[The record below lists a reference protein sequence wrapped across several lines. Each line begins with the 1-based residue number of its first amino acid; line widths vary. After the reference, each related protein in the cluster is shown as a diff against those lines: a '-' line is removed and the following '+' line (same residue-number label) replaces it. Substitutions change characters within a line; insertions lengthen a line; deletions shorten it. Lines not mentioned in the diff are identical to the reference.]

1 MRTIFIICCVILC
14 QLTHGH
20 SYGIDFSSTNN
31 DLVNS
36 FNSLSTSNSLKTTTG
51 PEEFSILKS
60 SIGIT
65 SPNSSTIWTI
75 PDPAKLEWNTMN
87 IGDSKSIR
95 FFLAK
100 NDMVVQELGTFK
112 NTGKA
117 SGIILAKNISSGD
130 NYQVVG
136 IELFPNDKFQIAK
149 FATPYFSIRNRIS
162 DARKEKS
169 RLLNAA
175 NNNSETKTE
184 VPKQEQVKAPKRVKK
199 ARKKVKETPKKIEEV
214 PKEVKPTPKKVEAAP
229 KRMEF
234 DGRNITYVKE
244 LVFENEKIKVSV
256 WDHGRQDGDIVS
268 IYLNGFTVI
277 SKHLLTYRKKPIEI
291 ALDPNKKNDL
301 FLYAH
306 NLGEFA
312 PNTVAIEI
320 TDGKTSE
327 NIVLNSDLKS
337 CEAVMISIKR

>member
-1 MRTIFIICCVILC
+1 MRAIIFLCVCMLC
-14 QLTHGH
+14 QFSQGN
-20 SYGIDFSSTNN
+20 SNGFDFSTLDNEFVVS
-31 DLVNS
+31 L
-36 FNSLSTSNSLKTTTG
+36 NSLSGRNGLKSLN
-51 PEEFSILKS
+51 EVDDYDNLKS

-75 PDPAKLEWNTMN
+75 PDPAELEWNTVN
-87 IGDSKSIR
+87 IAATKSIR

-100 NDMVVQELGTFK
+100 DDMVVQELGTFK

-117 SGIILAKNISSGD
+117 DGIVLAKNISSGD

-136 IELFPNDKFQIAK
+136 IEMFPEDKFHIAK
-149 FATPYFSIRNRIS
+149 FSTPYFSIRNKIS
-162 DARKEKS
+162 DARKERAK
-169 RLLNAA
+169 LLNTSKA
-175 NNNSETKTE
+175 NSTTKIE
-184 VPKQEQVKAPKRVKK
+184 I
-199 ARKKVKETPKKIEEV
+199 PKKIESA
-214 PKEVKPTPKKVEAAP
+214 PDKVATAP

-244 LVFENEKIKVSV
+244 LDFKNEKIKINI

-268 IYLNGFTVI
+268 IYLNGITVI
-277 SKHLLTYRKKPIEI
+277 SKHLLTYHKKPIEI
-291 ALDPNKKNDL
+291 TLDPNKKNDL

-306 NLGEFA
+306 NLGKYA

-320 TDGKTSE
+320 SDGRTAE

-337 CEAVMISIKR
+337 CEAVLISVKK

>member
-1 MRTIFIICCVILC
+1 MRAFVILC
-14 QLTHGH
+14 VFMLCQFSQGH
-20 SYGIDFSSTNN
+20 SNGFDFAISDTKSVANI
-31 DLVNS
+31 NS
-36 FNSLSTSNSLKTTTG
+36 FNGTG
-51 PEEFSILKS
+51 SSISFIETKDIGILKS

-65 SPNSSTIWTI
+65 SPNSGTIWTI
-75 PDPAKLEWNTMN
+75 PDPAELEWNTMN
-87 IGDSKSIR
+87 IAATKSIR

-117 SGIILAKNISSGD
+117 DGIVLAKNISSGD

-136 IELFPNDKFQIAK
+136 IEMFPEDKFQIAK
-149 FATPYFSIRNRIS
+149 FATPYFSIRNKIS
-162 DARKEKS
+162 DARKERAKQ
-169 RLLNAA
+169 LNAVK
-175 NNNSETKTE
+175 NNSPTKI
-184 VPKQEQVKAPKRVKK
+184 
-199 ARKKVKETPKKIEEV
+199 ETPKKIESA
-214 PKEVKPTPKKVEAAP
+214 PIKVDSGP

-244 LVFENEKIKVSV
+244 LAFKNEKIKISV

-268 IYLNGFTVI
+268 IYLNGYTVI
-277 SKHLLTYRKKPIEI
+277 SKHPLTYRKKPIEI
-291 ALDPNKKNDL
+291 TLDPSKKNDL

-320 TDGKTSE
+320 SDGNSSE

-337 CEAVMISIKR
+337 CEAVLISVKK

>member
-1 MRTIFIICCVILC
+1 MTL
-14 QLTHGH
+14 GH
-20 SYGIDFSSTNN
+20 SYGFDFTPTNN
-31 DLVNS
+31 DFINS
-36 FNSLSTSNSLKTTTG
+36 FNSANNTSRLNAYEG
-51 PEEFSILKS
+51 IEEYGILKS

-75 PDPAKLEWNTMN
+75 PDPAELEWNTMN
-87 IGDSKSIR
+87 ISDSKSIR

-112 NTGKA
+112 NTGKV

-136 IELFPNDKFQIAK
+136 IELFPDDKFHIAK
-149 FATPYFSIRNRIS
+149 FATPYFSIRNKIS

-175 NNNSETKTE
+175 KNKPETKIE
-184 VPKQEQVKAPKRVKK
+184 VPKRVKRPKRVKK
-199 ARKKVKETPKKIEEV
+199 APKKVEEAPKKIETTPKKIEEA
-214 PKEVKPTPKKVEAAP
+214 PKKVETAP

-244 LVFENEKIKVSV
+244 LVFINEKIKISI

-268 IYLNGFTVI
+268 VYLNGFTVV
-277 SKHLLTYRKKPIEI
+277 SKHLLTYSKKPIEI
-291 ALDPNKKNDL
+291 TLDPNKPNDL

-306 NLGEFA
+306 NLGEYA
-312 PNTVAIEI
+312 PNTVSVEI
-320 TDGKTSE
+320 SDGHTSE
-327 NIVLNSDLKS
+327 NLILNSDLKS
-337 CEAVMISIKR
+337 CEAVLISVKK

>member
-1 MRTIFIICCVILC
+1 MLC
-14 QLTHGH
+14 RFSQGY
-20 SYGIDFSSTNN
+20 SNGFDFSVLDNEFVTTLNPLN
-31 DLVNS
+31 GR
-36 FNSLSTSNSLKTTTG
+36 NSLKSQK
-51 PEEFSILKS
+51 EVENQNILKS

-75 PDPAKLEWNTMN
+75 PDPAALEWNTVN
-87 IGDSKSIR
+87 IAETKSIR

-100 NDMVVQELGTFK
+100 DDMVVQELGTFK

-117 SGIILAKNISSGD
+117 DGIVLAKNISSGD

-136 IELFPNDKFQIAK
+136 IEMFPEDKFHIAK
-149 FATPYFSIRNRIS
+149 FSTPYFSIRNKVS
-162 DARKEKS
+162 DARKERA
-169 RLLNAA
+169 RLLNASKA
-175 NNNSETKTE
+175 NSTAKI
-184 VPKQEQVKAPKRVKK
+184 
-199 ARKKVKETPKKIEEV
+199 ETPKNSKSV
-214 PKEVKPTPKKVEAAP
+214 PEKVEAAP

-244 LVFENEKIKVSV
+244 LDFKNEKIKINI

-268 IYLNGFTVI
+268 IYLNGLTVI

-291 ALDPNKKNDL
+291 TLDPNKKNDL

-320 TDGKTSE
+320 SDGRTAE

-337 CEAVMISIKR
+337 CEAVLISVKK